1 MGLFDPFKKKVPSV
15 EDFDT
20 TPSQHIKFALTEE
33 LLDINGTKLTL
44 PCHKDVLT
52 GIFGDYTLSMDNIG
66 GTGVRYI
73 YLWHELGIIAYSKDD
88 ECVNCISL
96 QFLPHEKKYDLNSTK
111 NIFGGTVTVDGAD
124 WLTLFVDEKQPKL
137 DGMTLPFKL
146 VHHGNFTLCAS
157 VAKKPKGRIRSLG
170 INKKTELKLGG

>member
-1 MGLFDPFKKKVPSV
+1 MGLLDFFKKAPSI

-33 LLDINGTKLTL
+33 ELDINGTKLTL

-52 GIFGDYTLSMDNIG
+52 GIFGEYTLSMDNIG

-73 YLWHELGIIAYSKDD
+73 YLWHELGIVAYSKND

-96 QFLPHEKKYDLNSTK
+96 QFYPNAKKYALNSTK
-111 NIFGGTVTVDGAD
+111 NIFGGSVTVDGAD

-137 DGMTLPFKL
+137 DGMTLPLKL
-146 VHHGNFTLCAS
+146 KHHGNFTLCVS
-157 VAKKPKGRIRSLG
+157 VADKPKGRIRSLG
-170 INKKTELKLGG
+170 INKRTELKLGG

>member
-1 MGLFDPFKKKVPSV
+1 MGLFDKFKKSPSV

-20 TPSQHIKFALTEE
+20 TPSKGITIALTEE
-33 LLDINGTKLTL
+33 VMDINGKQLTL
-44 PCHKDVLT
+44 PCHKDMLKD
-52 GIFGDYTLSMDNIG
+52 IFGEYTLSMDNIG

-73 YLWHELGIIAYSKDD
+73 YLWHELGILAYSKND
-88 ECVNCISL
+88 ECVNCISI
-96 QFLPHEKKYDLNSTK
+96 QFYPNGKKYAPNATK

-146 VHHGNFTLCAS
+146 KHHGNFSLLVS
-157 VAKKPKGRIRSLG
+157 VSDKPKGRIRSLG
-170 INKKTELKLGG
+170 INKRTELDLGG